1 PVGISLN
8 EGLSHMTDREVAI
21 LGRKRAFDDDSPL
34 AMPDSMA
41 DADVAPVF
49 TSPLD
54 RLRRMGEMVGMSR
67 LVEFA
72 MLLAGGNP
80 EQGAKIMARFD
91 VDEMLEKAQS
101 ILGAPASSLVSREAA
116 GESRGQQDQMSQMMM
131 ALQALQ
137 SGGDAAQSMGAGA
150 GRGVRRRAGGRVAG
164 DEGMSGAAAGRGRAA
179 AQAGVG
185 APAWTGGGGGGGS
198 AGPGERAAKRH
209 RGLARP
215 LCKWGGA
222 RPHGLGAE

>member
-1 PVGISLN
+1 YLNLWQIIIQDRTETATEALIRAQEKGELLGPVGISLN

-101 ILGAPASSLVSREAA
+101 ILGAPASSLVS
-116 GESRGQQDQMSQMMM
+116 
-131 ALQALQ
+131 
-137 SGGDAAQSMGAGA
+137 
-150 GRGVRRRAGGRVAG
+150 
-164 DEGMSGAAAGRGRAA
+164 
-179 AQAGVG
+179 
-185 APAWTGGGGGGGS
+185 
-198 AGPGERAAKRH
+198 
-209 RGLARP
+209 
-215 LCKWGGA
+215 
-222 RPHGLGAE
+222 